1 MGALKAHAQFTQ
13 TLSGALGANVVNALP
28 AQGDSRV
35 DIARDVIDEHHF
47 GRLDIRQ
54 MSTHLVEAGVID
66 RGIGLDQLQFARH
79 HDVAKKLKEGDV
91 GGYFLVQFT

>member
-28 AQGDSRV
+28 AQRDSRV
-35 DIARDVIDEHHF
+35 DIARDIIDEHHF

-54 MSTHLVEAGVID
+54 MSAHWPRLA
-66 RGIGLDQLQFARH
+66 
-79 HDVAKKLKEGDV
+79 
-91 GGYFLVQFT
+91 